1 MRLYVYAGNVFKITI
16 CDLKRSKFMV
26 RRQGRKQQDLAKV
39 PPNDVEPSI
48 LTLRGQ
54 KVLWER

>member
-1 MRLYVYAGNVFKITI
+1 
-16 CDLKRSKFMV
+16 MV

>member
-48 LTLRGQ
+48 LTLRGR
-54 KVLWER
+54 KILLD